1 MSMLLR
7 SAPLR
12 AARTFPTTAVRQQAR
27 GVHFENV
34 VDHTI
39 PTDVK
44 NKYFLAVKMVIYT
57 TLGFGTP
64 FYAAYWQISKANA
77 GGA

>member
-1 MSMLLR
+1 MSMLIR
-7 SAPLR
+7 NAPLR
-12 AARTFPTTAVRQQAR
+12 AARAFNNAVSRQQVR

-44 NKYFLAVKMVIYT
+44 NKPLLAIKIIIFSVV
-57 TLGFGTP
+57 GFGTP
-64 FYAAYWQISKANA
+64 FYAARWQIQKSA

>member
-12 AARTFPTTAVRQQAR
+12 AARALPVARQQVRNA
-27 GVHFENV
+27 HFENV

-39 PTDVK
+39 PTNVT
-44 NKYFLAVKMVIYT
+44 NKPWLAIKMIVFT

-64 FYAAYWQISKANA
+64 FFAAKWQMSKS
-77 GGA
+77 GAA

>member
-12 AARTFPTTAVRQQAR
+12 AAKALPRAQQQVRAA
-27 GVHFENV
+27 HFENV
-34 VDHTI
+34 VDHTL
-39 PTDVK
+39 PTNVT
-44 NKYFLAVKMVIYT
+44 NKPWLAIKLITFSVV
-57 TLGFGTP
+57 GFGTP
-64 FYAAYWQISKANA
+64 FYAARWQIQKSS